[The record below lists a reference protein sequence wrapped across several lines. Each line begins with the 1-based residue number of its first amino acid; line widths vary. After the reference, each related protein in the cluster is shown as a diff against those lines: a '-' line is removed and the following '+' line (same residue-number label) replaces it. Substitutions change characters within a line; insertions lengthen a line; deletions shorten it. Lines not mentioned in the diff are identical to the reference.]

1 LPSSTSCHVDH
12 SSGWFYHAPP
22 KRSSNPEPVPVPPAS
37 QIPGLSDLPPDTEEH
52 RTVLIKEF
60 DSPYVRMAKMGG
72 RPDLLRMHTPKPAS
86 ANAKPY
92 PKVDWFYQEDI
103 KMEEDEKRERE
114 MDGALPE

>member
-1 LPSSTSCHVDH
+1 
-12 SSGWFYHAPP
+12 
-22 KRSSNPEPVPVPPAS
+22 
-37 QIPGLSDLPPDTEEH
+37 
-52 RTVLIKEF
+52 
-60 DSPYVRMAKMGG
+60 MAKMGG

-114 MDGALPE
+114 MDGALPEWVLK

>member
-1 LPSSTSCHVDH
+1 MHST
-12 SSGWFYHAPP
+12 GWFYHAPP
-22 KRSSNPEPVPVPPAS
+22 KRSGNTEPVAVPPAS
-37 QIPGLSDLPPDTEEH
+37 QIPGLSDLPPEDPEDH
-52 RTVLIKEF
+52 RSVLIKEF

-103 KMEEDEKRERE
+103 KMEEDERREKV
-114 MDGALPE
+114 MDEVIPE